1 MASDIFSDISEL
13 EKYLQLPE
21 GFYQQ
26 LYKEE
31 DWSFL
36 IKLNA
41 LIEAACTHALIA
53 CLHAPELIDSFANID
68 LGNAKYGKVI
78 MLRKLNALTS
88 EQAKILQLLY
98 EMRNSVAHNVAKVS
112 FTFKSHLAGL
122 DKQQRSSF
130 IKRIGHGIADSI
142 SVGNKSISRDEFV
155 ISNPKISLWMT
166 TAEII
171 ACLYLE
177 NEIAEIQLQKLAV
190 EKFSTWG

>member
-1 MASDIFSDISEL
+1 MLFRSL

-53 CLHAPELIDSFANID
+53 RLHAPELIDSFANID

-122 DKQQRSSF
+122 DKQQRCSF